1 MTDKIDLERKFLLRK
16 FAALNNENRLK
27 ILFLCQENGRTIK
40 ELSKLIKL
48 SHSKTS
54 ENTSILERE
63 GLVNKTRNK
72 DNTVTVKSTIK
83 ISKEGVK
90 W

>member
-1 MTDKIDLERKFLLRK
+1 MENIQKLQKR
-16 FAALNNENRLK
+16 FAALSNENRLK
-27 ILFLCQENGRTIK
+27 IVSLCQQKERTIT
-40 ELSKLIKL
+40 ELSKLINL

-63 GLVNKTRNK
+63 GLVKKTRHK
-72 DNTVTVKSTIK
+72 DNTVTVKSVVK
-83 ISKEGVK
+83 ISENKIE